1 MKVKNI
7 GFTLTEVLIALGIAS
22 VVGTLLLVVIVN
34 SAGLFYKQSSK
45 VEQGLGVND
54 ALAQVSGRVKEASS
68 VAVSYQDGVITYTS
82 GANQLVLRITS
93 IDELGD
99 LIADTSD
106 HFVFLLNQDK
116 LTLKLFPDA
125 QSSRHAQNS
134 ILASNVTGVL
144 FQYFDLQNP
153 PQEIQPSTALKIK
166 ITLVLK
172 QRSGADFEVST
183 ATSEANLRN
192 I

>member
-54 ALAQVSGRVKEASS
+54 ALAQVSSRVKEASS